1 MESMH
6 REQVEAIVGDL
17 SDQPGAL
24 LVILHRIQDA
34 IGYLPEES
42 IPLIASGMN
51 LSRADVHGV
60 VSFYHHFR
68 TRPPGRHIV
77 QICRAE
83 SCQAMGSRELESHAR
98 KTLGIEFG
106 DTTRDGQI
114 TLEPVYCLGNCACS
128 PSVRIGQHIYSHVD
142 TARFDELLT
151 ELATEPLEIS

>member
-1 MESMH
+1 MH
-6 REQVEAIVGDL
+6 QEQVETIVSDL
-17 SDQPGAL
+17 SDRPGAL

-42 IPLIASGMN
+42 IPLIASGLN

-83 SCQAMGSRELESHAR
+83 SCQAMGSRELESHAK
-98 KTLGIEFG
+98 KTLGIDFG

-128 PSVRIGQHIYSHVD
+128 PSVRVGQHIHSHVD
-142 TARFDELLT
+142 TARFDKLLS